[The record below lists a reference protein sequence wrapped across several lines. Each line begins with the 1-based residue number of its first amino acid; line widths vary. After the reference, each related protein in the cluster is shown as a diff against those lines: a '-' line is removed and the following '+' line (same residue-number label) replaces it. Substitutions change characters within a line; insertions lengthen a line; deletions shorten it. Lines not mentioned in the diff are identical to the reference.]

1 MKRTSLDLI
10 EVEPEKFLKLEPI
23 STQEGSENFI
33 IPAKACY
40 KTPLRVAIK
49 KTLTDFAEHT
59 TIHGISYIFD
69 GVIPRFERFI
79 WFLIFGFF
87 GTLAM
92 YWTGTDYYLWQGNP
106 VLTSIKST
114 GNSCFRSDPP

>member
-1 MKRTSLDLI
+1 MMKRTSL
-10 EVEPEKFLKLEPI
+10 EVEPKEFLKL
-23 STQEGSENFI
+23 EGSENFI
-33 IPAKACY
+33 IPAKAIY

-49 KTLTDFAEHT
+49 KTLSDFAEHT
-59 TIHGISYIFD
+59 TIHGIGYIFD

-114 GNSCFRSDPP
+114 GNSCFRSDPPYYDF

>member
-1 MKRTSLDLI
+1 M
-10 EVEPEKFLKLEPI
+10 
-23 STQEGSENFI
+23 
-33 IPAKACY
+33 
-40 KTPLRVAIK
+40 AIK

-59 TIHGISYIFD
+59 TIHGIGYIFD
-69 GVIPRFERFI
+69 GLIPRFERFI

-92 YWTGTDYYLWQGNP
+92 YWTGTDYQLWQGNP

-114 GNSCFRSDPP
+114 GTMYYIHTYLLLMKLKYIPRRVVFFIPGDDP

>member
-1 MKRTSLDLI
+1 MKRTSLELI
-10 EVEPEKFLKLEPI
+10 EVEPKEFLKL
-23 STQEGSENFI
+23 EGSENFI
-33 IPAKACY
+33 IPAKANY

-59 TIHGISYIFD
+59 TIHGIGYIFD
-69 GVIPRFERFI
+69 GLIPRFERFI

-92 YWTGTDYYLWQGNP
+92 YWTGADYQLWQGNP

-114 GNSCFRSDPP
+114 GKIGIL